1 MPQINLLGQDTKRY
15 SEQFARGPLYAVRFF
30 VFLFVALLCVWG
42 FLFVRTRMVN
52 GTVESTQADIVSQ
65 QKKILSDERRRELLV
80 RQGQLDSANRLLAS
94 HEYWSRLLPELAR
107 VTVKTASYISFLAE
121 ANGEAHLK
129 VTVPTYKDFDLFLQ
143 VFDLPEFNKV
153 FSHVAVSSVGKFLQ
167 GDTQTV
173 RFDVALKYNEDFL
186 KAVNDSAPN
195 NLLSQ

>member
-30 VFLFVALLCVWG
+30 VFLFVALIGVWG
-42 FLFVRTRMVN
+42 FLFVRTRMIN
-52 GTVESTQADIVSQ
+52 GVAAYTQADIVAQ

-80 RQGQLDSANRLLAS
+80 RQGQLDFANRLLSS

-129 VTVPTYKDFDLFLQ
+129 VTVPTYKDFDLYLQ

-153 FSHVAVSSVGKFLQ
+153 FSHVTVSSVGKFLQ
-167 GDTQTV
+167 GDTQSV
-173 RFDVALKYNEDFL
+173 RFDVALRYNEDFL
-186 KAVNDSAPN
+186 KTVDDTTTN
-195 NLLSQ
+195 NLPAQ

>member
-30 VFLFVALLCVWG
+30 VFVFVVLIGVWG
-42 FLFVRTRMVN
+42 FLFIRTRMVN
-52 GTVESTQADIVSQ
+52 KLADTTQADIIAQ

-80 RQGQLDSANRLLAS
+80 RQGQLDSANRLLVS

-121 ANGEAHLK
+121 ANGQAHLK
-129 VTVPTYKDFDLFLQ
+129 VTVPTYKDFDLYLQ

-153 FSHVAVSSVGKFLQ
+153 FSQVSVSSVSKFLQ
-167 GDTQTV
+167 GDTQSV
-173 RFDVALKYNEDFL
+173 RFDVALKYNEEFL
-186 KAVNDSAPN
+186 KTVDAGASGSIPA
-195 NLLSQ
+195 Q